1 MLNHIFDE
9 FIDGVEDVV
18 SALTTLSDWILNL
31 SDFIGLFNPW
41 SWGDK
46 SRWDLRYEKSAK
58 QSEYTERRK
67 AATFLL
73 RLPARRG
80 VWTKAPRRTA
90 PRI

>member
-1 MLNHIFDE
+1 MVDRISARLDVWYISFDPNMLNHIFDE

-58 QSEYTERRK
+58 QSEYTERR
-67 AATFLL
+67 
-73 RLPARRG
+73 
-80 VWTKAPRRTA
+80 
-90 PRI
+90 